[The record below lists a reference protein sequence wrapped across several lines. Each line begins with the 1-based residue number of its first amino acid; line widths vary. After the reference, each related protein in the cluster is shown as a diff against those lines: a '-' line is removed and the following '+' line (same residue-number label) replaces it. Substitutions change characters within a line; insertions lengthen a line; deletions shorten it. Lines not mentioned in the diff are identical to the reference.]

1 MLLGSAML
9 GMAAHKNLPLQV
21 QPISF
26 CLKGQNKRHRRK
38 LFVGVSLTTTLNFRG
53 PKIY

>member
-21 QPISF
+21 LRTYFFLHKGTS
-26 CLKGQNKRHRRK
+26 LKDIGDEM
-38 LFVGVSLTTTLNFRG
+38 FAGVSDTDS
-53 PKIY
+53 